1 MEDEDVTEDMISL
14 HVKKAMEIAKG
25 CFLCAL
31 EDELEREYMDT
42 YISEL
47 VMDASSRQRI
57 VESRGFCNSHYFK
70 MLIEARK
77 PESSDGHGIALVMR
91 SVIEQLI
98 QDVHR
103 QAEKTKEPSKVQNEL
118 SQILPNEKKCPA
130 CIHVGKFIS
139 IYVEEFL
146 EKVAKGDKSFL
157 KPFEAKGFCLPHY
170 ATVLNMALNLEKR
183 DEQLI
188 KLIANVEE
196 ASLRKTDEQL
206 AEYVKRQSYESEEK
220 PDEETIFRAVSKLA
234 GRRGARPILQFQNQG
249 VTIKG
254 FARRLMTEIAALLRF
269 LCRRRKIVFESKKV
283 PVENA

>member
-1 MEDEDVTEDMISL
+1 MTEDMIAL
-14 HVKKAMEIAKG
+14 HVKRAMESAEG

-42 YISEL
+42 YVSEL

-57 VESRGFCNSHYFK
+57 VESRGFCNSHYFR
-70 MLIEARK
+70 MLIEASK
-77 PESSDGHGIALVMR
+77 PESSDGHGMALVMR

-103 QAEKTKEPSKVQNEL
+103 QPEKIRDPSKVENEL
-118 SQILPNEKKCPA
+118 SQILTNEKKCPA
-130 CIHVGKFIS
+130 CIHVDKFIS
-139 IYVEEFL
+139 MYIKEFL
-146 EKVAKGDKSFL
+146 ENTAKGDTPFLRSFE
-157 KPFEAKGFCLPHY
+157 PKGFCLPHY
-170 ATVLNMALNLEKR
+170 ATVLNMTLNLKKR

-188 KLIANVEE
+188 KLITNVEE

-254 FARRLMTEIAALLRF
+254 LVRRLMTEIASLLRF
-269 LCRRRKIVFESKKV
+269 LV
-283 PVENA
+283 

>member
-1 MEDEDVTEDMISL
+1 MAEDVISL
-14 HVKKAMEIAKG
+14 HVKRAMESAEG
-25 CFLCAL
+25 CFLCVL

-42 YISEL
+42 YVSEL

-77 PESSDGHGIALVMR
+77 PESSDGHGMALVMR

-103 QAEKTKEPSKVQNEL
+103 QSERIKDPDKVENEL

-130 CIHVGKFIS
+130 CIHVDKFIS
-139 IYVEEFL
+139 MYAKEFL
-146 EKVAKGDKSFL
+146 ENIATSDKSFL
-157 KPFEAKGFCLPHY
+157 RLFESKGFCLPHY
-170 ATVLNMALNLEKR
+170 ATVLKIALSLKKR

-188 KLIANVEE
+188 KLITNVEE

-206 AEYVKRQSYESEEK
+206 AEYVKRQSYESAEK

-234 GRRGARPILQFQNQG
+234 GKRG
-249 VTIKG
+249 V
-254 FARRLMTEIAALLRF
+254 
-269 LCRRRKIVFESKKV
+269 KIS
-283 PVENA
+283 